1 MNNILK
7 INKNKKVKHFFI
19 LFVLITHMS
28 CIKDIDF
35 SQAEDIEITPV
46 IVASLVYANLDQT
59 SLVTPTGIEIA
70 RIREVSRLEVF
81 NNEGAEDL
89 NKIELNFE
97 INNPFDRN
105 FKLNF
110 NFLDENNAV
119 TYRVTSINIPKNT
132 QTFNFQE
139 VIDVLSNSSILNS
152 TKIELILELLPS
164 SDGTVIDI
172 NEPKKFT
179 FKSAGTLYFKIN

>member
-1 MNNILK
+1 
-7 INKNKKVKHFFI
+7 
-19 LFVLITHMS
+19 MS

-46 IVASLVYANLDQT
+46 IVASLVYANLDQI

-132 QTFNFQE
+132 QAFNFQE

>member
-1 MNNILK
+1 
-7 INKNKKVKHFFI
+7 
-19 LFVLITHMS
+19 MS

-132 QTFNFQE
+132 QAFNFQE